1 MKFTT
6 STVVLRQLDEKQG
19 EVLVV
24 CSFCSLVFTEHKGS
38 SLKGGKEKSY
48 FMYILFIAQITRE
61 ARLSI
66 SGVISVRPFT

>member
-38 SLKGGKEKSY
+38 SLKGGKRKK
-48 FMYILFIAQITRE
+48 LFYVHFVHCSNHERGTAFNFGGNF
-61 ARLSI
+61 S
-66 SGVISVRPFT
+66 